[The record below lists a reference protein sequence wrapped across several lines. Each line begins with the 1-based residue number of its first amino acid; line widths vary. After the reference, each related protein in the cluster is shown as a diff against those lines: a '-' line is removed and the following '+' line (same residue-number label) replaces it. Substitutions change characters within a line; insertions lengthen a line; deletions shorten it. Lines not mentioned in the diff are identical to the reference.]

1 MIKQIT
7 IFVLHFCSIF
17 IYSQTDVKA
26 ELEKINN
33 DYEIENA
40 LLLKKNIKN
49 NAIEKIKKSLEFQV
63 TDKNR
68 NAHEIEDEEKIIQEK
83 YKNLYRLLIL
93 KIEKEN
99 PIIGPKKISE
109 VNLAT
114 NANQTMIEAYQE
126 ISLEVKSRIISS
138 YFKKKNENKQTLL
151 TLKVD
156 SDGKIKNIVG
166 QGNDEEFT
174 NYAILLLYSLN
185 KRLKPIEKK
194 GEYIV
199 QKYNLPIKLIF
210 N

>member
-109 VNLAT
+109 VNLPT

-151 TLKVD
+151 TFKVD